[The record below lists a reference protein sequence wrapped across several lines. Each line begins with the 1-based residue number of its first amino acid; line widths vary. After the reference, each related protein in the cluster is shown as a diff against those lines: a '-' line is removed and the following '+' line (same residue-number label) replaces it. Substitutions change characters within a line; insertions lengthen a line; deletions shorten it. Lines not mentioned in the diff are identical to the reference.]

1 MEQALAARK
10 AYTTY
15 GIHFDF
21 DKASIRND
29 SVPLLKQIAT
39 ALRNNP
45 LWTLSIAG
53 HTDSIGDNA
62 YNMKLSQGR
71 ANSVKATLVRLG
83 VSSDRLTTSGAGP
96 SEPIATNK
104 TLQGR
109 ALDRRTPSPR
119 VSAFYVMPRFRSAAD
134 CDHPPPTG
142 PDFRADDH
150 GERREALLTLSR
162 QAKERGWW
170 QSYSGAVPSAYAN
183 FIGLE
188 AEAAT
193 IRAYEPELFP
203 GLLQTADYARAVI
216 RAGRPADTAEEIGR
230 RVEVRL
236 ERQEVL
242 TRTVPPPPKVSVV
255 LNEGV
260 LARRVG
266 GPEVMR
272 AQIEHLMRERDR
284 ANIVIQILPFS
295 SGEHPAMVGPFT
307 MLTFLDP
314 ADPGVVNVEN
324 VMGSLALEKP
334 EEIRSYEEVWGAI
347 QAKAVSPGDSR
358 AVMRTYSLR

>member
-1 MEQALAARK
+1 MRRRRLAAELR
-10 AYTTY
+10 
-15 GIHFDF
+15 
-21 DKASIRND
+21 
-29 SVPLLKQIAT
+29 Q
-39 ALRNNP
+39 LRNG
-45 LWTLSIAG
+45 TGLSIEDVAG
-53 HTDSIGDNA
+53 SLKWPASKVSRIENRQVGISPRDLR
-62 YNMKLSQGR
+62 KL
-71 ANSVKATLVRLG
+71 LDLY
-83 VSSDRLTTSGAGP
+83 GAGDAAYRDDLL
-96 SEPIATNK
+96 EMGRRAT
-104 TLQGR
+104 
-109 ALDRRTPSPR
+109 
-119 VSAFYVMPRFRSAAD
+119 
-134 CDHPPPTG
+134 
-142 PDFRADDH
+142 
-150 GERREALLTLSR
+150 
-162 QAKERGWW
+162 ERGWW
-170 QSYSGAVPSAYAN
+170 QSYTGAVPSAYAN

-193 IRAYEPELFP
+193 IRAYEPELIP
-203 GLLQTADYARAVI
+203 GLLQTAEYARAII
-216 RAGRPADTAEEIGR
+216 RAGRPADTAGEIDR

-266 GPEVMR
+266 SPEVMR

-284 ANIVIQILPFS
+284 ANIVIQVLPFS

-334 EEIRSYEEVWGAI
+334 EEIRKYEDVWGAI